1 MIQQGDIY
9 LIDFGTKYNSELG
22 KIRPGVVMQNNFLN
36 TSLEENIYK
45 QVLIVPFSTLPIEDD
60 YRIRI
65 EKRDRLQKDSYI
77 VANWVCTLDHS
88 RIQRDKGLLAK
99 LTAAEIE
106 EVKNRICNLL

>member
-36 TSLEENIYK
+36 ASLKENIYK
-45 QVLIVPFSTLPIEDD
+45 QVLVVPFSTLPIEDD

-65 EKRDRLQKDSYI
+65 KKRDKLQKDSYI
-77 VANWVCTLDHS
+77 VANWVCTLDDS

-99 LTAAEIE
+99 LTVAEIE
-106 EVKNRICNLL
+106 EVKNRIFNLL